1 MAQKYQNFELSPQ
14 ERADAREALKILEG
28 SGLTLTAAAIRA
40 LQGRRALRRVCL
52 AEAVGDFLRT
62 RLSLRARTF
71 EWYESN
77 LKPLT
82 AQFGDDNV
90 DDVDRAR
97 FMAWIGAKKEAER
110 RRVTRAARAF
120 FRWCAAQEPQIATV
134 DPTHGIEVSSQG
146 SGGEAEFLT
155 VPEVEKVMNAAG
167 KYRSALALLL
177 FAGIRPE
184 ELAGRAKDPLRW
196 KHVRVDEKMIRIP
209 AEISKTGKPRI
220 VEGIPATVWRWLEPQ
235 QDHTPISPGRTRQ
248 ALRIAQA
255 AIAPRE
261 WPHDATRHTFCTYAL
276 AHTSDAGKVSHWSGH
291 EGNPTMLQRHYRGL
305 ATKAEAEK
313 FFALLPAK

>member
-1 MAQKYQNFELSPQ
+1 MAKKYQNFELSPAQ
-14 ERADAREALKILEG
+14 RADAREALKILEG
-28 SGLTLTAAAIRA
+28 STLTLTAAAIRA
-40 LQGRRALRRVCL
+40 LQGKRALRRVCV

-62 RLSLRARTF
+62 RLALRARTF

-82 AQFGDDNV
+82 VQFGDDNV
-90 DDVDRAR
+90 DEVDRAR
-97 FMAWIGAKKEAER
+97 FVAWVKPMSDAER
-110 RRVTRAARAF
+110 RRITRAARAF

-146 SGGEAEFLT
+146 SAGEAEFLT
-155 VPEVEKVMNAAG
+155 VAEVDKVMKAAG
-167 KYRSALALLL
+167 RYQSALALLL

-196 KHVRVDEKMIRIP
+196 KHVRTDEKMIRIP

-220 VEGIPATVWRWLEPQ
+220 IEGIPETVWRWLDPKG
-235 QDHTPISPGRTRQ
+235 DHVPVSPGRTRQ

-261 WPHDATRHTFCTYAL
+261 WP
-276 AHTSDAGKVSHWSGH
+276 
-291 EGNPTMLQRHYRGL
+291 RGL
-305 ATKAEAEK
+305 SRRRRTSAWFNGCFNSARTSSCASAPSRRSRWSARTERRRSSRSS
-313 FFALLPAK
+313 P